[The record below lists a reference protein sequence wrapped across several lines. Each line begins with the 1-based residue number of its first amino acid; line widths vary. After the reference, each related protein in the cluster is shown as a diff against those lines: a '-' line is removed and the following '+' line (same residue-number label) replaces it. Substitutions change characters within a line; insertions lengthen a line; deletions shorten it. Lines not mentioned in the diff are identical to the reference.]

1 MSPQGKYGPGQIGRP
16 QGSTT
21 ISGRDMQIFGL
32 HMIGKSNIEIS
43 VILGITIQT
52 VSNTINTDYFRAQK
66 AKVFAE
72 TIKGISNGEYS
83 PLTIA
88 KANASRM
95 MALNVQIAETGKAE
109 VNRLR
114 AIHDILDRACGKAT
128 QRIVVDDVDSIIE
141 RMSNEELA
149 LYAEK
154 GEMPEWAKSGND
166 ATVH

>member
-1 MSPQGKYGPGQIGRP
+1 MIGR
-16 QGSTT
+16 
-21 ISGRDMQIFGL
+21 
-32 HMIGKSNIEIS
+32 SNLEIAA
-43 VILGITIQT
+43 ILGISAQT

-66 AKVFAE
+66 ASAFAE
-72 TIKGISNGEYS
+72 TVKGITSGEYS

-88 KANASRM
+88 KANAAKM
-95 MALNVQIAETGKAE
+95 MALNVQIAESGKAE
-109 VNRLR
+109 SNRLR

-128 QRIVVDDVDSIIE
+128 QRVIVDDVDSIIE

-154 GEMPEWAKSGND
+154 GEMPEWAKNGLDQS